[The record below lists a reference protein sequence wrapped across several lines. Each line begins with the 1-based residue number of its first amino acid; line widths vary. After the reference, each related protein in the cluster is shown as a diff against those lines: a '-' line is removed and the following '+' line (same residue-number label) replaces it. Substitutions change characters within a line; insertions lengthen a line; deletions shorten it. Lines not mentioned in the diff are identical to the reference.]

1 LIKSIL
7 TKFILKSMASPKRCT
22 PYSYKKKGEYKK
34 KEKLGVVEMEQAGI
48 DTQNI
53 KNRLELMTA
62 EEMANT
68 QQVASQNAL
77 KLFNE
82 LLEEVRRRIPKMN
95 DEKIVDALLS
105 IWDKTGG
112 KK

>member
-1 LIKSIL
+1 
-7 TKFILKSMASPKRCT
+7 MASPKRCT

-48 DTQNI
+48 DVQNI

-68 QQVASQNAL
+68 KQLALQNAL
-77 KLFNE
+77 TLFNK
-82 LLEEVRRRIPKMN
+82 LLEEVGKRAPNMS
-95 DEKIVDALLS
+95 DDKIVEALFSL
-105 IWDKTGG
+105 WDQIGE

>member
-1 LIKSIL
+1 
-7 TKFILKSMASPKRCT
+7 MASPKRCT

-48 DTQNI
+48 DVQNI
-53 KNRLELMTA
+53 KHRLELMTA

-68 QQVASQNAL
+68 NQLALQNAL
-77 KLFNE
+77 TLFNK
-82 LLEEVRRRIPKMN
+82 LLEEVGKRAPNMS
-95 DEKIVDALLS
+95 DDKIVEALFSL
-105 IWDKTGG
+105 WDQIGE

>member
-1 LIKSIL
+1 
-7 TKFILKSMASPKRCT
+7 MASPKRCT

-48 DTQNI
+48 DVQNI

-68 QQVASQNAL
+68 QQIASQNAL

-82 LLEEVRRRIPKMN
+82 LIEAVRRRIPNMS
-95 DEKIVDALLS
+95 DETIVDSLLS
-105 IWDKTGG
+105 IWDKTGA